1 VSADEEWV
9 EISVA
14 DNGPG
19 IAPELRERAVRPFE
33 RLSQTHQ
40 GFGLGLAV
48 AQAIAAGHGGELILD
63 ANRPTGLI
71 ARLRF
76 YC

>member
-1 VSADEEWV
+1 
-9 EISVA
+9 VA

-19 IAPELRERAVRPFE
+19 IAPELREQAVRPFE
-33 RLSQTHQ
+33 RLSQTDPV

-48 AQAIAAGHGGELILD
+48 VQAIAAGHGGELILD
-63 ANRPTGLI
+63 ANQPTGLI

-76 YC
+76 PAAPLAS

>member
-1 VSADEEWV
+1 M

-14 DNGPG
+14 DDDPG
-19 IAPELRERAVRPFE
+19 IAPELREGAVRPFE
-33 RLSQTHQ
+33 RLSQANHV

-48 AQAIAAGHGGELILD
+48 AQAIATGHGGELILD

-76 YC
+76 PAR